1 MVDVVTRTKQ
11 RLNSEGINFIFS
23 ITVIIT
29 LNRKITITLYSKISI
44 AIIITSRWNSSITI
58 KIEFLSIQLQNY
70 ELQLHD
76 FWKFWT
82 IINLSKCNWL
92 HSTIFDSITSLEF
105 NVMSMTGWNLTSC
118 RRWCVNSTHCTN

>member
-76 FWKFWT
+76 F
-82 IINLSKCNWL
+82 
-92 HSTIFDSITSLEF
+92 
-105 NVMSMTGWNLTSC
+105 
-118 RRWCVNSTHCTN
+118 